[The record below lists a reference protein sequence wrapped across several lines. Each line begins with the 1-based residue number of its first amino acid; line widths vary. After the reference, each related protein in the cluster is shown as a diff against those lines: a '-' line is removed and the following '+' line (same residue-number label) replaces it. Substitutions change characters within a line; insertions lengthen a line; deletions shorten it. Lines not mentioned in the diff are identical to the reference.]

1 MCRSYRTRTGE
12 PQEPRRSGSGE
23 LLDNQAFSAYTK
35 PLFPSASVSA
45 EAAIKVIDQALKV
58 LSKKPRKKAAKR
70 SGRRKR

>member
-1 MCRSYRTRTGE
+1 MGFASYSDLVKVIDFKNLTDRERAHWKKRFE
-12 PQEPRRSGSGE
+12 DRKRA
-23 LLDNQAFSAYTK
+23 L
-35 PLFPSASVSA
+35 